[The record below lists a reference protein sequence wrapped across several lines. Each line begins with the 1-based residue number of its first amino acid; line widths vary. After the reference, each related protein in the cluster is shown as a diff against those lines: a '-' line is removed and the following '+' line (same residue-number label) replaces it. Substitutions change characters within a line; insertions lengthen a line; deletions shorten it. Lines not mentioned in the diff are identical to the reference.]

1 MTKTLIPAV
10 VRVLLGALFLV
21 FGANKLVP
29 FMPMPELPAA
39 AGPFVGGLASTGYF
53 FPLLG
58 SIEVVMGA
66 LLISGR
72 FVPLALTVLA
82 PDRRP
87 DRAVPRSARAELRPG
102 GVHPRRGA
110 VSGVDVSGGVW
121 VRASGAGA
129 AGDECRERARH
140 AARAPRKCQAGNTC
154 LEK

>member
-39 AGPFVGGLASTGYF
+39 AAPFVGGLASTGYF

-66 LLISGR
+66 LLIAGR

-82 PDRRP
+82 PIVVQIALFHLVLVPSPGLVGFILGAELYLAWTYRAAFTSVLQAQARP
-87 DRAVPRSARAELRPG
+87 ATTLVSARVTL
-102 GVHPRRGA
+102 PR
-110 VSGVDVSGGVW
+110 
-121 VRASGAGA
+121 A
-129 AGDECRERARH
+129 A
-140 AARAPRKCQAGNTC
+140 
-154 LEK
+154 

>member
-1 MTKTLIPAV
+1 MTKTLIPSV
-10 VRVLLGALFLV
+10 VRVLFGALFLV

-58 SIEVVMGA
+58 AIEVVMGA

-82 PDRRP
+82 PVVVQI
-87 DRAVPRSARAELRPG
+87 ALFHLVLVPSPGLVAFVLGAELYLAWTYRAAFASVLQARVRP
-102 GVHPRRGA
+102 VATSVSAPATLRR
-110 VSGVDVSGGVW
+110 
-121 VRASGAGA
+121 A
-129 AGDECRERARH
+129 A
-140 AARAPRKCQAGNTC
+140 
-154 LEK
+154 

>member
-1 MTKTLIPAV
+1 MTKTLVPSV

-66 LLISGR
+66 LLIAGR

-82 PDRRP
+82 PIVVQIALFHTVLAP
-87 DRAVPRSARAELRPG
+87 SLGLVAFILGAELYL
-102 GVHPRRGA
+102 A
-110 VSGVDVSGGVW
+110 W
-121 VRASGAGA
+121 TYRAAFTSVL
-129 AGDECRERARH
+129 RARTAAPESVTDSRVTLPH
-140 AARAPRKCQAGNTC
+140 AA
-154 LEK
+154 